1 MSRAAP
7 VHGNGTSA
15 FLASRRRGRLPAATY
30 APKLA
35 AAALARSGCAG
46 GRVRRPAGSIVRDAA
61 GRGRVSAL
69 QGRVSFAAGK
79 RRSAHAAA
87 AGGSQ
92 RLPSRVTPHGS
103 KRADI
108 RGPEQAPGWTVRRQ
122 GQVHSRRRP
131 SPPHTHR
138 SATLALPAA
147 GVADSATVRG
157 VATRQRHLRGAAR
170 HRRWPAGWPPRQR
183 AQAPLQVGRN
193 GARESCHRKEAK

>member
-30 APKLA
+30 APTA
-35 AAALARSGCAG
+35 EAAALARRGCVG
-46 GRVRRPAGSIVRDAA
+46 GRARRPAGSIVRDAA

-131 SPPHTHR
+131 SPPPHASFRHTGTARGGRGRQCHGAGR
-138 SATLALPAA
+138 SDQAATPARGSAAPTLARRLASPPARA
-147 GVADSATVRG
+147 GPPPSG
-157 VATRQRHLRGAAR
+157 EKWRQGEL
-170 HRRWPAGWPPRQR
+170 
-183 AQAPLQVGRN
+183 
-193 GARESCHRKEAK
+193 S